1 MLVSTTLILVV
12 LTTLIFGTFMS
23 FVQKTLVSPSKE
35 DEEEVAR
42 DIRNESMIQVEALRN
57 FSVYE

>member
-1 MLVSTTLILVV
+1 
-12 LTTLIFGTFMS
+12 MS

-57 FSVYE
+57 FSVYETFQHPNEE